1 MLMPEVWATVAL
13 GRAVAVWPLVPAVAL
28 ARWAVLVVLVLLV
41 VEDHLVE
48 DAEGEEAVV
57 VVEEAAAVVVVVEV
71 EVEVAR
77 HGLRIGYD
85 GWMLL

>member
-1 MLMPEVWATVAL
+1 MLMPEAWATVAL
-13 GRAVAVWPLVPAVAL
+13 GRAVAVWLLVPVVAL

-48 DAEGEEAVV
+48 DVEGEEVVV
-57 VVEEAAAVVVVVEV
+57 VVEEAAAAAVVEV
-71 EVEVAR
+71 EAEVVR
-77 HGLRIGYD
+77 HGLRLGYD

>member
-1 MLMPEVWATVAL
+1 MLMPEAWATVAL

-48 DAEGEEAVV
+48 DAEEEAVV
-57 VVEEAAAVVVVVEV
+57 VVEEEAAAVVVVEVGVEV
-71 EVEVAR
+71 VR
-77 HGLRIGYD
+77 HGLRLGYD